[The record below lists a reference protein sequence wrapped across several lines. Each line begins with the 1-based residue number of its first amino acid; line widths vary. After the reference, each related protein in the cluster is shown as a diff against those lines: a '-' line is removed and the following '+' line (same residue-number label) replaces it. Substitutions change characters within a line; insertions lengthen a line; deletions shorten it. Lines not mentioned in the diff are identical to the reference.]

1 MFKSLY
7 FKIVL
12 ILLVFIIAVMCSV
25 GAILLSGVASYYV
38 DNFAEQM
45 TECFD
50 EDGLLMA
57 ELTQAAKSEHPAAQM
72 KEVLAA
78 YGSILGIDKNRNY
91 FVLNLDGEMLS
102 GSDISLGSTLKIT
115 PNLLTAISG
124 NGENTASGSTD
135 SSDWAVRIS
144 VDDDSADDT
153 IVYIIDSL
161 GEMRQLNSVLYR
173 IVFQAMLIGI
183 FIAVLLSFF
192 LAKSISSPLQ
202 SLTYGTQLVASG
214 EFSYEIEVRSE
225 DEIGVLAENFNYMK
239 ERLKTTLEE
248 VDGER
253 EKLETVLSCLRD
265 PVIAFTQEGS
275 VMQSNNSAGALLGSD
290 IGTLTTEKCFEIL
303 DIPLVDHGGTFEL
316 TSPDA
321 EVENTKDGYV
331 FRDRICRD
339 RVYDVSCAPFKYTDG
354 KKSSVGCIVIVHDVT
369 GRFELDESRREFVAN
384 VSHELKTPLTAIK
397 SAAETI
403 RMDDEMDEETRNYFL
418 DMVLSESDRMKRI
431 VSDLLVL
438 SRLDNK
444 KTQWN
449 IEKFDLRQLV
459 RRLCD
464 VMRVD
469 LEAHGHKMTFGCD
482 RDLPEITAD
491 RQRIEQVI
499 INIISNAIKYTPDG
513 GQIDIKIKKTAH
525 DSVIINIADNGIGI
539 PQSDISHLFERFYRV
554 EKSRNQDAGGTGL
567 GLAIAKELVEAHG
580 GSIKIESVL
589 DKGTSVFIELP
600 VVCKIKSR
608 KRKLSNGQ
616 KQMRRDK
623 YFKNRNLHDFDN
635 CTCFNGILHCL
646 HA

>member
-1 MFKSLY
+1 MFRSLY

-12 ILLVFIIAVMCSV
+12 ILLIFIIAVMCSV
-25 GAILLSGVASYYV
+25 GAILLSGVTSYYV
-38 DNFAEQM
+38 ENFAEQM

-50 EDGLLMA
+50 DGGLLMP
-57 ELTQAAKSEHPAAQM
+57 ELKQAAKSERPAVDL
-72 KEVLAA
+72 KSVLSA

-102 GSDISLGSTLKIT
+102 GSDISLGSSLKLT

-124 NGENTASGSTD
+124 SGENSSSGSME

-144 VDDDSADDT
+144 TNGNSADDVV
-153 IVYIIDSL
+153 VYIIDSL

-173 IVFQAMLIGI
+173 IVIQAMLIGI

-214 EFSYEIEVRSE
+214 EFSHEIGVRSA
-225 DEIGVLAENFNYMK
+225 DEIGVLAENFNYMR
-239 ERLKTTLEE
+239 ERLRTTIEE

-265 PVIAFTQEGS
+265 PVIAFTQNGK
-275 VMQSNNSAGALLGSD
+275 VMQLNNSAEELFGSSA
-290 IGTLTTEKCFEIL
+290 GELTTELCFELL
-303 DIPLVDHGGTFEL
+303 DVPLIKNGDRFEL
-316 TSPDA
+316 TSQDA
-321 EVENTKDGYV
+321 AVENTKDGFV
-331 FRDRICRD
+331 FRDRICGD
-339 RVYDVSCAPFKYTDG
+339 RVYDVSCASFKYADN
-354 KKSSVGCIVIVHDVT
+354 KKNVVGCIVIVHDVT

-397 SAAETI
+397 SAAETV
-403 RMDDEMDEETRNYFL
+403 RMDPEMDDDTRAFFL

-431 VSDLLVL
+431 VNDLLVL

-449 IEKFDLRQLV
+449 IEKFDLRQSV

-464 VMRVD
+464 VMRGD
-469 LEAHGHKMTFGCD
+469 LEAHGHRITFGCD

-491 RQRIEQVI
+491 RQRIEQVV

-513 GQIDIKIKKTAH
+513 GQIDIKLMKSKRE
-525 DSVIINIADNGIGI
+525 SVLINVTDNGIGI
-539 PQSDISHLFERFYRV
+539 PKEDVSHLFERFYRV

-580 GSIKIESVL
+580 GNIRVDSELSR
-589 DKGTSVFIELP
+589 GTSVTIELP
-600 VVCKIKSR
+600 IVCKIKVSEKG
-608 KRKLSNGQ
+608 KR
-616 KQMRRDK
+616 
-623 YFKNRNLHDFDN
+623 
-635 CTCFNGILHCL
+635 
-646 HA
+646 

>member
-25 GAILLSGVASYYV
+25 GAILLSGVTSYYV
-38 DNFAEQM
+38 ENFAEQM

-50 EDGLLMA
+50 EGGILMP
-57 ELTQAAKSEHPAAQM
+57 ELKQAAQSERPASEM
-72 KEVLAA
+72 KNVLAS

-102 GSDISLGSTLKIT
+102 GSDITLGSTLKIT

-124 NGENTASGSTD
+124 SGENSSSGSMD

-144 VDDDSADDT
+144 VDGDSADDV

-214 EFSYEIEVRSE
+214 EFSHEIEVRSE
-225 DEIGVLAENFNYMK
+225 DEIGVLAENFNYMR
-239 ERLKTTLEE
+239 ERLRTTLEE

-265 PVIAFTQEGS
+265 PVIAFTEGGA
-275 VMQSNNSAGALLGSD
+275 VMQSNNSAGALFGSSV
-290 IGTLTTEKCFEIL
+290 GKLTIEKCFELL
-303 DIPLVDHGGTFEL
+303 DVPLTDKGGVFEL

-321 EVENTKDGYV
+321 EVESTKDGFV
-331 FRDRICRD
+331 FRDRICGD
-339 RVYDVSCAPFKYTDG
+339 RVYDVSCAPLKYAEA
-354 KKSSVGCIVIVHDVT
+354 KKTAVGCIVIVHDVT

-403 RMDDEMDEETRNYFL
+403 RMDEEMDEETRSYFL

-449 IEKFDLRQLV
+449 IEKFDLRQSV

-464 VMRVD
+464 VMRGD
-469 LEAHGHKMTFGCD
+469 LEAHGHRITFGCD

-491 RQRIEQVI
+491 RQRIEQVV

-513 GQIDIKIKKTAH
+513 GQIDIKLMKTQH
-525 DSVIINIADNGIGI
+525 DSVIINISDNGIGI
-539 PQSDISHLFERFYRV
+539 PQEDIAHLFERFYRV

-580 GSIKIESVL
+580 GSIKVDSVFGQ
-589 DKGTSVFIELP
+589 GTSVTIELP
-600 VVCKIKSR
+600 VACRIKTE
-608 KRKLSNGQ
+608 KKEP
-616 KQMRRDK
+616 K
-623 YFKNRNLHDFDN
+623 
-635 CTCFNGILHCL
+635 
-646 HA
+646 

>member
-275 VMQSNNSAGALLGSD
+275 VMQSNNSAGALLGSE

-600 VVCKIKSR
+600 VVCKIKTE
-608 KRKLSNGQ
+608 KKEI
-616 KQMRRDK
+616 K
-623 YFKNRNLHDFDN
+623 
-635 CTCFNGILHCL
+635 
-646 HA
+646 

>member
-331 FRDRICRD
+331 FRDRICSD

-600 VVCKIKSR
+600 VVCKIKTE
-608 KRKLSNGQ
+608 KKEI
-616 KQMRRDK
+616 K
-623 YFKNRNLHDFDN
+623 
-635 CTCFNGILHCL
+635 
-646 HA
+646 